1 MKDVSKGKIIIEFI
15 GLKSKMY
22 YLIDVDGKEN
32 KKGKR
37 VKSVVVENVKHKK
50 YRNVFINKK
59 IMRHTMKISQSEQHK
74 LELMKSVKC
83 I

>member
-1 MKDVSKGKIIIEFI
+1 MKDVSKGKIIIEFV

-37 VKSVVVENVKHKK
+37 VKSVAVENVKHKK
-50 YRNVFINKK
+50 YRNVFINKENNETHNEK
-59 IMRHTMKISQSEQHK
+59 QSK
-74 LELMKSVKC
+74 W
-83 I
+83 IA